1 MPFEN
6 QTICEPDMFEPLE
19 NRTSPVFE
27 CLLYTYFISLLEK
40 NSVKHN
46 SFLWEIFCFIVFS
59 RNEFWNRYSL
69 VAQESSN
76 EDETAAT
83 LDIDVGS
90 YASSLKSQA
99 ADINSGKQFYI
110 IAVSFFVKTKTS
122 MYRQSPVKSPDIKT
136 LK

>member
-1 MPFEN
+1 M
-6 QTICEPDMFEPLE
+6 
-19 NRTSPVFE
+19 
-27 CLLYTYFISLLEK
+27 
-40 NSVKHN
+40 
-46 SFLWEIFCFIVFS
+46 
-59 RNEFWNRYSL
+59 